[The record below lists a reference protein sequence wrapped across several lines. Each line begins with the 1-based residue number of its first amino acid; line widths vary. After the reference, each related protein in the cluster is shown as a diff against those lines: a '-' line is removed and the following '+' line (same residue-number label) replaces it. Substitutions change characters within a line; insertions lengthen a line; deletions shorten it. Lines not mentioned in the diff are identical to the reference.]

1 MKKDFASIEDAMDF
15 VESFRPWELH
25 GVQDVTVE
33 RKAGLVSEPESI
45 GEPDSRVADAE
56 PDSPVADAEPAALD
70 RQSPKRWWEFWK
82 RD

>member
-33 RKAGLVSEPESI
+33 REAGLVSEPESI
-45 GEPDSRVADAE
+45 GEPDS
-56 PDSPVADAEPAALD
+56 PVADAEPAVLD